1 MVLLSGRNAMLKNIA
16 LYILVLIFLFACATP
31 EKYDAE
37 LASMIGEKSSVLVEK
52 WGKPSARKILA
63 GGDEVYT
70 YTKAGDIYVP
80 SEFYMYNQ
88 EYEPGED
95 VVYYPFLNDY
105 DFGSYGATFGYQVE
119 EFCQTSFL
127 IKNGL
132 ISGWKWRGND
142 CLSY

>member
-1 MVLLSGRNAMLKNIA
+1 MLKNIA

-105 DFGSYGATFGYQVE
+105 DFGPYGATFGYQVE

>member
-1 MVLLSGRNAMLKNIA
+1 MLKNIA

-80 SEFYMYNQ
+80 SELY
-88 EYEPGED
+88 
-95 VVYYPFLNDY
+95 V
-105 DFGSYGATFGYQVE
+105 
-119 EFCQTSFL
+119 
-127 IKNGL
+127 
-132 ISGWKWRGND
+132 
-142 CLSY
+142 